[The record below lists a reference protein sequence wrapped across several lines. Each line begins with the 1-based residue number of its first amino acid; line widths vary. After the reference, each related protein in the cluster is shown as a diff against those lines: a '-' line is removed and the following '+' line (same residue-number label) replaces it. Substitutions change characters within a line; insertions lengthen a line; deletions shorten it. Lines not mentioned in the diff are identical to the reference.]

1 MPLLD
6 INTYK
11 INFLALSSN
20 DTKTIVLVDTSN
32 YLSFP
37 EKPLLDI
44 VPPGYTGFIQVPYTP
59 NSVIVIN
66 SDTLNLTAQCDYSEL
81 SDLPDGVYQ
90 ITMKVCPYDQLYTKK
105 CFIKTS
111 LLESQ
116 FQNLLLGM
124 KDDSVKTKK
133 EIIDIDVLIMSAK
146 AEANVCNIESATEKY
161 NIASK
166 KVNSLLKIID
176 CN

>member
-6 INTYK
+6 INTYR
-11 INFLALSSN
+11 IDFLALSSN

-44 VPPGYTGFIQVPYTP
+44 VPPGYTGFIQVPYVP
-59 NSVIVIN
+59 NSVIVLN
-66 SDTLNLTAQCDYSEL
+66 SDTLKLTEQCEYNEL
-81 SDLPDGVYQ
+81 PDLPDGVYQ

-105 CFIKTS
+105 CFIRTS

-116 FQNLLLGM
+116 FQNLLLGIT
-124 KDDSVKTKK
+124 DDSIKIKK

-146 AEANVCNIESATEKY
+146 AEANVCNIEAATEKY
-161 NIASK
+161 NIAFRK
-166 KVNSLLKIID
+166 INNLLKLIN